1 MLRVKGSVMAVR
13 PRGRM
18 TKWLVIMVA
27 ALLILPLGWVAPA
40 AAGSL
45 LTVPAGGESWF
56 VGTVHNITW
65 NYAGITGLTNTVDL
79 DFSTDSGNTWSS
91 IEHDLQLAGQPQQY
105 AWTVPNASTTHARI
119 KITVNYTI
127 LSSSG
132 GFPPSITT
140 TTEVGGFGQSGDFTI
155 AALVPSLPV
164 YLKAPTDLTAAAAS
178 SSEIDLAWKDNASN
192 ETVYNIERKSGSG
205 NYAVVTQVAANTTS
219 YKNTGLSASTAYTYR
234 VQAIGNGIKIHNSGY
249 SNEASA
255 TTPLFHIT
263 PITPITPV
271 IPGLFSTVLKF
282 YIGQSAAKVNGAS
295 VPIDAN
301 NPGVTPVI
309 VNGRTILPLRFIG
322 EQLGCQVDWDQAQQL
337 VTVTYPKP

>member
-219 YKNTGLSASTAYTYR
+219 YKNTGLSAS
-234 VQAIGNGIKIHNSGY
+234 
-249 SNEASA
+249 A